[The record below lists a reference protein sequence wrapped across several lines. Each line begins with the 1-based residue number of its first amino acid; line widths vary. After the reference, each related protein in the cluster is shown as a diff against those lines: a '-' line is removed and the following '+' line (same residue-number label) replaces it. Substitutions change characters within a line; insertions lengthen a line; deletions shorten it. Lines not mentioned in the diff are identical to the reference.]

1 MEDVHW
7 NWFCVW
13 HFSIDTHYNQ
23 FYVNTFEFSIWECL
37 TMCRKHVS
45 LSISIDEDTFPNKSI
60 HSNWMEF
67 ILNVFIIDSWSAG
80 FVIVVVVIIFL
91 SFLLYSVLNKTTT
104 VRLITSIRRYRE
116 RKIVV
121 CHRKHKSLT
130 PSFFSFALYLLQ
142 CMEKQNIIW
151 EKKISYMMVDNVT
164 LSHSA
169 AAELHLTCAKCQT
182 LIFQCVRN
190 AMHVNKSSG
199 EFIASLCQCDVACVP
214 NGLARI
220 FNI

>member
-1 MEDVHW
+1 MTDFFCLLIKRPNFAKQPILWHLIKNKRIPLTELKIILPITITIEDVHW
-7 NWFCVW
+7 NWFCVL

-60 HSNWMEF
+60 HSNWTEF

-80 FVIVVVVIIFL
+80 FVVVVVIIFL
-91 SFLLYSVLNKTTT
+91 SFLFYSVLNKTTT

-130 PSFFSFALYLLQ
+130 PSFFFRLLYIFCNAWKSKISF
-142 CMEKQNIIW
+142 
-151 EKKISYMMVDNVT
+151 EKKRSVT
-164 LSHSA
+164 WW
-169 AAELHLTCAKCQT
+169 LTT
-182 LIFQCVRN
+182 
-190 AMHVNKSSG
+190 
-199 EFIASLCQCDVACVP
+199 
-214 NGLARI
+214 
-220 FNI
+220 